1 MLCHYSPTAAPRP
14 YGAHSKGND
23 MTTWN
28 YYTACDGYLFD
39 ESGEREQFDGAKRSA
54 SEWDAYLEAQDIRGT
69 VR

>member
-1 MLCHYSPTAAPRP
+1 
-14 YGAHSKGND
+14 